1 MNTNITMQD
10 FLNMPHDQQ
19 VEAVELILM
28 DLWDDG
34 VVDLIGFD
42 STNQPIFRIKENHRH
57 G

>member
-1 MNTNITMQD
+1 
-10 FLNMPHDQQ
+10 MPHDQQ